1 MRKLTPAQ
9 RRTLRSDL
17 RHERR
22 GLPLNARS
30 SALRAKLARRGY
42 YWRGWLHFRTGAVY
56 GWHLTPKALTALG
69 INWEAGQKADKPVS
83 VDTKA
88 TD

>member
-17 RHERR
+17 RQERR
-22 GLPLNARS
+22 GLPLKAT
-30 SALRAKLARRGY
+30 SAPLRLKLARRGY
-42 YWRGWLHFRTGAVY
+42 YWRGWLHFRTGSVY

-69 INWEAGQKADKPVS
+69 IKWEAEQK
-83 VDTKA
+83 
-88 TD
+88 